1 MSMKPVEMQFALHKN
16 DEAGLKQHQMVQKRV
31 EDQAMLNSSNEKS
44 TIKERQ
50 VSAKTEETSQASI
63 KDDQSGRSG
72 ERDTRG
78 GAGANKSAEEAK
90 QAPSSTGPEHPYKGH
105 HIDLI
110 L

>member
-50 VSAKTEETSQASI
+50 VSAKTEEASQASI

-72 ERDTRG
+72 EREPRGNG
-78 GAGANKSAEEAK
+78 GAKKSAEEAK
-90 QAPSSTGPEHPYKGH
+90 QAPGDTAPEHPFKGH
-105 HIDLI
+105 HIDLT

>member
-16 DEAGLKQHQMVQKRV
+16 DEVGLKQHQMVQKRV

-50 VSAKTEETSQASI
+50 ISAKTEETGQASI
-63 KDDQSGRSG
+63 KDDQSDRSG
-72 ERDTRG
+72 ERNSRG
-78 GAGANKSAEEAK
+78 GGGARKSAEEAK
-90 QAPSSTGPEHPYKGH
+90 QASGGTAPEHPFKGH
-105 HIDLI
+105 HIDLT

>member
-44 TIKERQ
+44 TIKDRQ
-50 VSAKTEETSQASI
+50 VSAKTEETGQASI

-72 ERDTRG
+72 ERDPRG
-78 GAGANKSAEEAK
+78 GGGAKKSAEESK
-90 QAPSSTGPEHPYKGH
+90 QAPGDTAPEHPFKGH
-105 HIDLI
+105 HIDLT